1 MKPIRALGVLF
12 VAVTMCQSCNI
23 TVGVGHGHGHSSDWD
38 WHHGGWQHGSH
49 HHLNVLSTDSAVEL
63 AREFGIR
70 VESAQTILNI
80 AHNANEEQITKLGI
94 ESSDLMALV
103 QLQMPSRESLQK
115 VAKALNEEPAKIEN
129 IAQSFVTDV
138 RAQVSDGKSEY
149 WRDCIRSGHWVT
161 PQNTR
166 CSKTFWDGC
175 TPETGATSCE
185 IAE

>member
-1 MKPIRALGVLF
+1 
-12 VAVTMCQSCNI
+12 
-23 TVGVGHGHGHSSDWD
+23 
-38 WHHGGWQHGSH
+38 
-49 HHLNVLSTDSAVEL
+49 L